1 MATNKELVEQ
11 AVGAIP
17 KWMDFLNQKEA
28 EQNLILEQMQD
39 EGTEFAPKT
48 FTERLTS
55 RFTKKEDKSEP
66 VAPVNNRVK
75 LEKETPIP
83 QDSEE
88 VVKETEVTEV
98 TEVAEVAEVAEMAEM
113 AEVAEEDQAYEQE
126 TVSSEDYDKQQISNQ
141 EFKDVF

>member
-17 KWMDFLNQKEA
+17 KWMAFLDSKQA

-39 EGTEFAPKT
+39 DETQFAPKT

-55 RFTKKEDKSEP
+55 RFTNKQDKPEP
-66 VAPVNNRVK
+66 IAPVNNQEDNRVK
-75 LEKETPIP
+75 LEKETPIKP

-88 VVKETEVTEV
+88 VDEET
-98 TEVAEVAEVAEMAEM
+98 
-113 AEVAEEDQAYEQE
+113 EVAEEDQAHE
-126 TVSSEDYDKQQISNQ
+126 TVSSEDYDKQEISN
-141 EFKDVF
+141 EDFKDIF